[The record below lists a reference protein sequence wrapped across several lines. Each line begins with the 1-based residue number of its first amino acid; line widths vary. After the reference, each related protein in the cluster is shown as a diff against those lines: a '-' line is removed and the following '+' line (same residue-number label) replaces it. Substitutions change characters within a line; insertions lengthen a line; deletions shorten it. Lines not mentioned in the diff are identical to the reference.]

1 MRVSSRGS
9 KAKHELA
16 KLQLDFCVFLSN
28 WIILE
33 DMNQDFQ
40 ALDSVREIHE
50 IAKDI

>member
-16 KLQLDFCVFLSN
+16 KPQSDFYVFLSKR
-28 WIILE
+28 IVLA

-40 ALDSVREIHE
+40 ALDSVRENL
-50 IAKDI
+50 